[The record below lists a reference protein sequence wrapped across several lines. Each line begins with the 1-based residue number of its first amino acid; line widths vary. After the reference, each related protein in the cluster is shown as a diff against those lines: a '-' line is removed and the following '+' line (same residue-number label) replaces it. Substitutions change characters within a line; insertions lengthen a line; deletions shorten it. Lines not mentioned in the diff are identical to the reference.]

1 MPDYY
6 LRYRNRVFVFGC
18 KDVQMAA
25 KKKLSGDY
33 ETIKKQ
39 FLRSMSQI
47 PRDMRKGVAVGKGD
61 WQKDTKYIERS

>member
-1 MPDYY
+1 
-6 LRYRNRVFVFGC
+6 
-18 KDVQMAA
+18 MAA

-47 PRDMRKGVAVGKGD
+47 PRGMRKGVAVGKCD